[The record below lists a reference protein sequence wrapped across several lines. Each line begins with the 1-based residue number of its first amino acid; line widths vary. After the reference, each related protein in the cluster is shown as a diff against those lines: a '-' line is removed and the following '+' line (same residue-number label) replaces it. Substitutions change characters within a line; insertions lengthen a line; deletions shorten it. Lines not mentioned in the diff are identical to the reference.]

1 MILALPDKLIGSLD
15 FTYDLPVLKDSA
27 TDKQK
32 IIYADFIKEL
42 IAENYNGDD
51 LFIDPEPK
59 K

>member
-15 FTYDLPVLKDSA
+15 YSYDLPVLKDSA

-42 IAENYNGDD
+42 IAENNGKNN
-51 LFIDPEPK
+51 LFTELTSKD
-59 K
+59 